1 MKGLNDRTFCL
12 SPLTFTLH
20 LKKMIN
26 LTIEDRDGGRRPVE
40 IPEDIS
46 LSLMEVLKA
55 TDHHI
60 LATCGGMALCATCH
74 VQVLEGPEKY
84 FHATDAELDLL
95 DTLPDAGFDSRL
107 ACQVR
112 ISEDMDG
119 MVFRIKGEE

>member
-1 MKGLNDRTFCL
+1 
-12 SPLTFTLH
+12 
-20 LKKMIN
+20 MIH
-26 LTIEDRDGGRRPVE
+26 LTIEDREGHRKPVE

-60 LATCGGMALCATCH
+60 LATCSGMALCATCH

-95 DTLPDAGFDSRL
+95 DTLPDAGNDSRL
-107 ACQVR
+107 ACQLR